1 VLIGLYF
8 FLFAANQ
15 YVSQAQF
22 QVRGGSPV
30 APTGLGQLLGGLTST
45 SGDSES
51 ANSVKAYMI
60 SRDAVQDLSSELKT
74 QGKSLDAMFQKPA
87 LDLFG
92 RLRGHPTAEQRL
104 KYFRRQVDVAVDS
117 ETGISTLTVRA
128 FSPEDSAELASR
140 LLDGGERLVNQLSR
154 RAEDDAVSLA
164 DRQVRRAET
173 RVNQAQTQ
181 LTAFRNNEGS
191 VDPSKSS
198 ALVMTVAGELEG
210 KLAQAKAELAAQSH
224 YLTPD
229 SAALKLAQAKVQ
241 ALQAQIQAQNSRLTG
256 GKGALAPRLS
266 RYEELSLEKEF
277 AEKEYASALAAQQT
291 ALIDSQKQHSYLVR
305 IVEPRPAEESTYPK
319 RWLTLLSSFVLLT
332 LAYGVGWLVIA
343 GIKEHVS

>member
-1 VLIGLYF
+1 
-8 FLFAANQ
+8 
-15 YVSQAQF
+15 
-22 QVRGGSPV
+22 
-30 APTGLGQLLGGLTST
+30 
-45 SGDSES
+45 
-51 ANSVKAYMI
+51 
-60 SRDAVQDLSSELKT
+60 
-74 QGKSLDAMFQKPA
+74 
-87 LDLFG
+87 
-92 RLRGHPTAEQRL
+92 
-104 KYFRRQVDVAVDS
+104 
-117 ETGISTLTVRA
+117 
-128 FSPEDSAELASR
+128 
-140 LLDGGERLVNQLSR
+140 
-154 RAEDDAVSLA
+154 VSLA